1 MNKRFIL
8 NFTPTGMIPTR
19 EMTPRVP
26 LQPAEI
32 ASEVLEA
39 AEMGANMAHLHAR
52 DPIDGSPSHL
62 KELYAE
68 IIAGIRSRNR
78 DLVLCVSTSGRNC
91 PGFEERSE
99 CLDLDGEAP
108 LADNFFDVVT
118 MLAVFEHIR
127 VDRLTWLIT
136 EIHRVLKPG
145 GVYVMTTPSGWTGPI
160 LTGLKI
166 AGLVSKEEIDEH
178 EDSYSAKK
186 VRAIMA
192 HTPFQPANVRIGY
205 FELGM
210 NLWMQARKA

>member
-1 MNKRFIL
+1 M
-8 NFTPTGMIPTR
+8 GGSSVTR
-19 EMTPRVP
+19 GHG
-26 LQPAEI
+26 
-32 ASEVLEA
+32 VLEPLLAKLRAKKANALIPELARAGRILDVGCGSFPFFLSGTRFSEKFGLDKMVDPA
-39 AEMGANMAHLHAR
+39 APGL
-52 DPIDGSPSHL
+52 P
-62 KELYAE
+62 
-68 IIAGIRSRNR
+68 AGLQLRQ
-78 DLVLCVSTSGRNC
+78 
-91 PGFEERSE
+91 FEVY
-99 CLDLDGEAP
+99 EAP
-108 LADNFFDVVT
+108 ALPFADNFFDVVT

-160 LTGLKI
+160 LTGLKL